1 MEFALPRWLRWDN
14 PVQVDSALAFALPSV
29 SPRAVRAT
37 TICNSAKGKDDEA
50 AAPIHEAPLA
60 SALSNDSNYRS
71 IRRPAGRLGANP
83 KQN

>member
-1 MEFALPRWLRWDN
+1 MRITI
-14 PVQVDSALAFALPSV
+14 QVDSALDFTLPSV

-37 TICNSAKGKDDEA
+37 TVCNSAKGKDDEA